1 MRCIRLMLKL
11 SGMMKNAQVR
21 EKIMNTDTIENKI
34 SKRRLIFIGK
44 IIRMP
49 RKSVSARNISIF
61 QTNKRLVGRPN
72 MTVRNSFI
80 NDI

>member
-21 EKIMNTDTIENKI
+21 ETFMNTDTIENKI

-61 QTNKRLVGRPN
+61 RRIKDL
-72 MTVRNSFI
+72 
-80 NDI
+80 